1 MQNKPKE
8 SRRNKIE
15 KKITIKGIIERK
27 QGFMKRLT
35 MLTRKK
41 DRERA
46 REKKNNKEKWGE
58 NRERKN

>member
-1 MQNKPKE
+1 
-8 SRRNKIE
+8 
-15 KKITIKGIIERK
+15 
-27 QGFMKRLT
+27 MKRLT